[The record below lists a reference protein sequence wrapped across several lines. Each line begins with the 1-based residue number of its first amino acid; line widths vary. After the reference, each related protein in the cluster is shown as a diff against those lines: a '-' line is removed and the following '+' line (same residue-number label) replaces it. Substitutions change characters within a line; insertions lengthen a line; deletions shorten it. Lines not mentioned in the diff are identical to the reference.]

1 MKRFFVLV
9 LALVLASVARADI
22 PHTQSKQLNAL
33 SQWEGVLRRTRTP
46 RVMLEVAQLL
56 TLVSSKVENQ
66 ATSGQDFRFVAALRQ
81 MEKAAYAR
89 SRALQIASVGRRS
102 LVPRTLMQSSEI
114 NISMAYRLVRGSA
127 SSRSRMSN
135 QSNQMLKSFRREL
148 GR

>member
-1 MKRFFVLV
+1 
-9 LALVLASVARADI
+9 
-22 PHTQSKQLNAL
+22 
-33 SQWEGVLRRTRTP
+33 
-46 RVMLEVAQLL
+46 MLEVAQLL